1 MQVSVENYN
10 LDIDLAACRLD
21 ISHKKLG
28 NIIRGA
34 GCAYQGLQTGLV
46 EPYRLSPESESR
58 TDAGAWVSYR
68 GPGDSGCTLRME
80 GMEGGVLMSLE
91 ARLNERVGRIAPL
104 VVEGEGSGVVLGEN
118 LHHWRFFRSGY
129 QSWSPSGSLGILEA
143 EPTPPLSLFTRAVM
157 HPSHPFKPKGGKHHV
172 DWATVL
178 YNPTNGKCVLVGFLS
193 ARKYLSAIELEVVG
207 QTDAADRLELRA
219 YSDGELAAVREGEE
233 VRTSEKLWIAAGDD
247 PHQLWEKYLE
257 LAGREMK
264 ARIPEKVPT
273 GWCSWYHYFT
283 KVTEKDVSANLDQLA
298 ERKNE
303 VAVDVVQLDDG
314 YCPVGDWLEWN
325 DKFPS
330 GPEKLAS
337 AISGRGFI
345 PGLWLAPF
353 ICARG
358 SKTYREN
365 SDLLLKDWR
374 DKPVLASLNPMWKG
388 VAYYPLDLT
397 NPKAIDYVKR
407 VMSSVREWG
416 YRYVK
421 IDFVY
426 AALLRGRRHDPAATG
441 VEAYRAGLEAIRE
454 SLGDDVLL
462 LGCGAP
468 LLPSVGYVDM
478 MRISAD
484 VAPKWRDAPLRAV
497 VRAPVE
503 PACEN
508 AVHGAVC
515 RSAMHRRWWIN
526 DPDCLLV
533 RRERNKLTLDE
544 IRTLA
549 TAMFL
554 SGGMVLVSDDLTGV
568 DEERFQIIRAALPGL
583 ETEARPVDLFGNHD
597 PMVYHLQVP
606 GSDRHLVALINWKD
620 KRADVE
626 APIEKIDAHGDHH
639 AFEFWRGA
647 YLGISDRKLGPFHL
661 PPHSCYF
668 ITMIPRSDKPR
679 VLSTSF
685 HMSQGAMGIAEE
697 KLDGDNMEISLEL
710 PGKRSGYVY
719 VICPG
724 EGMPRKAWVEF
735 EDSGKVSVPVK
746 K

>member
-1 MQVSVENYN
+1 MKVSIDNYN
-10 LDIDLAACRLD
+10 LDIDLARCRAD
-21 ISHKKLG
+21 IAHKKFG
-28 NIIRGA
+28 NIIKGA
-34 GCAYQGLQTGLV
+34 GCAFQGLQTGII
-46 EPYRLSPESESR
+46 EPHMLSPEGESR
-58 TDAGAWVSYR
+58 TEGGARITYR
-68 GPGDSGCTLRME
+68 GPDECSCALHFE
-80 GMEGGVLMSLE
+80 GMEGGILMSLDVFLNQ
-91 ARLNERVGRIAPL
+91 RLGRIAPL
-104 VVEGEGSGVVLGEN
+104 VAKSEGSGVVLGEN
-118 LHHWRFFRSGY
+118 LHHWRFFRMGY
-129 QSWSPSGSLGILEA
+129 QSWSPSGSLGVLET
-143 EPTPPLSLFTRAVM
+143 EPVPPLSVFSRAVM
-157 HPSHPFKPKGGKHHV
+157 HPSLPFRPKGGKHHV

-178 YNPTNGKCVLVGFLS
+178 YNPTNGRCVLVGFLS
-193 ARKYLSAIELEVVG
+193 ARRYLSAIELEVVG
-207 QTDAADRLELRA
+207 QMDAMDRLELRA
-219 YSDGELAAVREGEE
+219 YSDGEMTPPREGEE
-233 VRTSEKLWIAAGDD
+233 SRSSEKLWLAAGDD
-247 PHQLWEKYLE
+247 PHALWEKYLE
-257 LAGREMK
+257 LAGREMN
-264 ARIPEKVPT
+264 ARIPETTPT

-283 KVTEKDVSANLDQLA
+283 KITEKDVTANLDKLA

-303 VAVDVVQLDDG
+303 APVDVVQLDDG

-330 GPEKLAS
+330 GPQKLAS
-337 AISGRGFI
+337 AISGRGFR

-353 ICARG
+353 ICTRP
-358 SKTYREN
+358 SRIYKEN
-365 SDLLLKDWR
+365 GDLLLKNWR
-374 DKPVLASLNPMWKG
+374 GKPVLASLNPMWKG
-388 VAYYPLDLT
+388 VSYYPLDLT

-407 VMSSVREWG
+407 VMASVRQWG
-416 YRYVK
+416 YKYVK

-426 AALLRGRRHDPAATG
+426 AALLRGERYDPAATG
-441 VEAYRAGLEAIRE
+441 VEAYRAGLAAIRE
-454 SLGDDVLL
+454 SLGDEALL

-484 VAPKWRDAPLRAV
+484 VAPKWRDAPLRAI

-508 AVHGAVC
+508 AVHGTVC
-515 RSAMHRRWWIN
+515 RSAMHRRLWIN

-533 RRERNKLTLDE
+533 RKERNKLTLDE

-549 TAMFL
+549 TVMFL
-554 SGGMVLVSDDLTGV
+554 SGGMVVISDDLTGM
-568 DEERFQIIRAALPGL
+568 DEERWEIVRAALPGL
-583 ETEARPVDLFGNHD
+583 ESEGRPVDLFGNHD
-597 PMVYHLQVP
+597 PSIYHLRVP
-606 GSDRHLVALINWKD
+606 GSDRRLVALINWKD
-620 KRADVE
+620 RRADVE
-626 APIEKIDAHGDHH
+626 VPMDKISAHGDHH

-685 HMSQGAMGIAEE
+685 HMSQGAMGVAGEKINGEE
-697 KLDGDNMEISLEL
+697 MEVSFEL

-724 EGMPRKAWVEF
+724 EGMPRKARVEF
-735 EDSGKVSVPVK
+735 EDRGKVAVPVK